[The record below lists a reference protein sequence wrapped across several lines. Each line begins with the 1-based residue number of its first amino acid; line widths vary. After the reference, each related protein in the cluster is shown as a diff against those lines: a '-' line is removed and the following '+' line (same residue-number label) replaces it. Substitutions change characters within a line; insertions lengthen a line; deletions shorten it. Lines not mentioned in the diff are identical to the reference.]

1 MPKATSSRSAAA
13 ARRHNP
19 LADDLVATGHLRTK
33 SSGKR
38 KSQQTSDDEGEH
50 YIDAKASRKILQ
62 IGQDLADEDAAET
75 RAALGETEPK
85 INSAF
90 HFESRFED
98 EDNMSDDGAQFG
110 EEDWE
115 EEVEEVELDPND
127 LDLFH
132 KFIPGGDQDPIFN
145 PRSADEEEGPG
156 TNLTDLI
163 LEKIAAYEAKQAGNT
178 GPHIQGGGLPE
189 DAVQIPAKA
198 VEVYEKVGMLLSRY
212 KSGPL
217 PKPFKILPTLPQWQ
231 TLLDITRPEN
241 WSPNAVYAGTKI
253 FISHKPVVAQEF
265 INIVL
270 LDRVRHDIHETK
282 KLNVH
287 IYNAL
292 KKALY
297 KPACFFKGLLFPL
310 VGTGT
315 CTLREAHII
324 SSVIARVS
332 IPVLHS
338 AAALLRMCDI
348 SAEQTSASL
357 SSEGTGAVNTFIRVF
372 LEKKYALPYKVIDAL
387 VFHFLRFRAMDNSED
402 TLMQGQTPSA
412 AAAKNFKLPVLW
424 HQSLLVF
431 AQRYRNDITEDQRE
445 ALLDLLLVRGH
456 KDIGPEVRRELL
468 AGRGRG
474 VVAPEAG
481 QGAGDAGDDTMDMAL

>member
-1 MPKATSSRSAAA
+1 
-13 ARRHNP
+13 
-19 LADDLVATGHLRTK
+19 
-33 SSGKR
+33 
-38 KSQQTSDDEGEH
+38 
-50 YIDAKASRKILQ
+50 
-62 IGQDLADEDAAET
+62 
-75 RAALGETEPK
+75 
-85 INSAF
+85 
-90 HFESRFED
+90 
-98 EDNMSDDGAQFG
+98 
-110 EEDWE
+110 
-115 EEVEEVELDPND
+115 
-127 LDLFH
+127 
-132 KFIPGGDQDPIFN
+132 
-145 PRSADEEEGPG
+145 
-156 TNLTDLI
+156 
-163 LEKIAAYEAKQAGNT
+163 
-178 GPHIQGGGLPE
+178 
-189 DAVQIPAKA
+189 
-198 VEVYEKVGMLLSRY
+198 MLLSRY